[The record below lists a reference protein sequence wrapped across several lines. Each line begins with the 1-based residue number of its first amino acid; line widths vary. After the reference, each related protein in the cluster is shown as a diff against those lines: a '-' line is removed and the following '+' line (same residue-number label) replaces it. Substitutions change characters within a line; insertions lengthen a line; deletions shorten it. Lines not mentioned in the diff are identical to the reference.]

1 MKFWMSFFVVLLLCV
16 SPASASMPAY
26 DDLPPELVQL
36 RNEGRLTVR
45 ALWAWNLVPK
55 STAGMALE
63 FRAMGLDLIEA
74 DGELLAQWARQADA
88 GELSLT
94 PEQRGVLDELLVWM
108 NSGLDVEPAQSE
120 TGVSTEAQ
128 IAQTAE
134 PATDQAVGL
143 TTDVPATDVPVADG
157 LGTEAPATDVP
168 AVDDLA
174 TAASATDVPVADGL
188 ATDAPARDSQIV
200 AEALP
205 QEGSQI
211 PDSPVADSA
220 SVGGEETGAA
230 VEAESVPASAEPA
243 AHQSPVGGEGAAAMY
258 RGGAER
264 TGVTAWAVP
273 EGQPSLVW
281 KCELTTEPCRD
292 PVAFGNMA
300 YIGSVDGH
308 LYAVDLAKG
317 ALGWKYDAEDW
328 IDYSPAVFADTVY
341 FGNTVGDKS
350 GDRHLFAVDAA
361 TGNEKWRFKS
371 QYYGVN
377 SSPAIVDGTV
387 YFGAGDKHL
396 YALDALSGEKKW
408 SFLGEDSV
416 GTPAIVEGTIF
427 FPHGNRLTALELGAE
442 AEKWTFKTQA
452 RINTCPVVADGAV
465 YVGAADDFHLY
476 AVDALSGQ
484 EKWKFNTGLIHYPPA
499 VRDGLVLVVSHDNLF
514 ALDAQSGTLKWT
526 VNTQRESLTAPV
538 MAQDTILV
546 GAGRFLLALDPS
558 DGLEKW
564 RFEAGDK
571 ITTPAVLDGTVYF
584 WSEDGFFYAVR

>member
-1 MKFWMSFFVVLLLCV
+1 MKFWMSFLVVLLLSV
-16 SPASASMPAY
+16 QPLAASEPAY
-26 DDLPPELVQL
+26 DTLPPELVRL
-36 RNEGRLTVR
+36 RDEGRLTVR

-74 DGELLAQWARQADA
+74 DGELLGQWARQADA

-94 PEQRGVLDELLVWM
+94 PEQRGLLDELLVWM
-108 NSGLDVEPAQSE
+108 NSGLDVEPVQPEAV
-120 TGVSTEAQ
+120 VSAEAQ
-128 IAQTAE
+128 IEQTAE
-134 PATDQAVGL
+134 PATDQA
-143 TTDVPATDVPVADG
+143 AS
-157 LGTEAPATDVP
+157 
-168 AVDDLA
+168 LA
-174 TAASATDVPVADGL
+174 TAAPATDVPVADGL
-188 ATDAPARDSQIV
+188 ATDAPVTDGQIV
-200 AEALP
+200 AEASP

-211 PDSPVADSA
+211 LDPAVADSA

-243 AHQSPVGGEGAAAMY
+243 THQAPVGGEGSAAMY

-317 ALGWKYDAEDW
+317 ELGWKYDAEDW

-341 FGNTVGDKS
+341 FGNTMGDKS

-371 QYYGVN
+371 QFYGVN

-416 GTPAIVEGTIF
+416 GTPAIADGTIF

-452 RINTCPVVADGAV
+452 RINVSPVVADGAV

-499 VRDGLVLVVSHDNLF
+499 VRDGLVLVVSFDNLF
-514 ALDAQSGTLKWT
+514 ALDARSGTLKWT

-546 GAGRFLLALDPS
+546 GAGRFLLALDPA
-558 DGLEKW
+558 DGREKW